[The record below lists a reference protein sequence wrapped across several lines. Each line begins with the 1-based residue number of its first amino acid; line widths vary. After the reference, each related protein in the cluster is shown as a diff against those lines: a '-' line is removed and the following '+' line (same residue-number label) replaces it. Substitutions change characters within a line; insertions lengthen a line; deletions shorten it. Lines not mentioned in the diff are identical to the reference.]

1 VNWLDV
7 VLICLLAASVFS
19 GFSKGLVRQ
28 VFGLAAAVVG
38 LICGAWFYRMP
49 AESLRPYVGSQA
61 VANLCGFLLIFA
73 GAMFLGWIVSA
84 LIGMLV
90 KAVGLSWLNR
100 LGGVAFGVVRGVV
113 IGVAVI
119 TAMVAFAPGKDAP
132 NHAND
137 PPQAVIHSRLAPYIL
152 DAAHALTLAAPREL
166 RDEFA
171 RRYEEIRRVWEEAM
185 KHGLRRL
192 PDSEI

>member
-1 VNWLDV
+1 MNWLDV
-7 VLICLLAASVFS
+7 VLLCLLAASVFA

-28 VFGLAAAVVG
+28 VIGLIAAIAG
-38 LICGAWFYRMP
+38 LICGAWFYRMTSEP
-49 AESLRPYVGSQA
+49 VRPYVGSQSM
-61 VANLCGFLLIFA
+61 ANLCGFLLIFM
-73 GAMFLGWIVSA
+73 GTVILGWIVSL

-100 LGGVAFGVVRGVV
+100 LGGGVFGVARGVV

-119 TAMVAFAPGKDAP
+119 TAIVAFAPDSDAK
-132 NHAND
+132 D
-137 PPQAVIHSRLAPYIL
+137 PPQAVVRSHLAPYIL

-171 RRYEEIRRVWEEAM
+171 RRYYEIRRVWEEAM
-185 KHGLRRL
+185 KHGMRRS
-192 PDSEI
+192 PESEI

>member
-1 VNWLDV
+1 MNWLDV
-7 VLICLLAASVFS
+7 VLICLLAASVAG

-28 VFGLAAAVVG
+28 VFGLAAAIAG

-73 GAMFLGWIVSA
+73 GAMVLGWMVSA

-100 LGGVAFGVVRGVV
+100 LGGAAFGVVRGVV

-119 TAMVAFAPGKDAP
+119 TAMVAFAPGSDAK
-132 NHAND
+132 D
-137 PPQAVIHSRLAPYIL
+137 PPKAVVHSRIAPYIL

-166 RDEFA
+166 HDQFA
-171 RRYEEIRRVWEEAM
+171 RHYEEIRRVWEQAM

>member
-1 VNWLDV
+1 MNWLDL

-28 VFGLAAAVVG
+28 VIGLAAAVAG

-49 AESLRPYVGSQA
+49 AETVRPYAGSQA
-61 VANLCGFLLIFA
+61 VANLCGFLLIFF
-73 GAMFLGWIVSA
+73 GAIILGWLVSM

-100 LGGVAFGVVRGVV
+100 LGGAAFGVVRGIVV
-113 IGVAVI
+113 GVAVI
-119 TAMVAFAPGKDAP
+119 TAMVAFLPGREAK
-132 NHAND
+132 D
-137 PPQAVIHSRLAPYIL
+137 PPQAVVHSRIAPYIL

-171 RRYEEIRRVWEEAM
+171 RRYDEIRRVWEEAM